1 MLTTILI
8 AVSKF
13 IFKALIITEYLR
25 LWYIQAFTSLFA
37 SRFVRYNRTFRTSA
51 TSFGSDDKFASIF
64 L

>member
-25 LWYIQAFTSLFA
+25 LWYIQASTRLFA
-37 SRFVRYNRTFRTSA
+37 SRFVRYFSTFRTCS
-51 TSFGSDDKFASIF
+51 TTFGSDDKFTFIF
-64 L
+64 V